1 MTKDRKTPKRR
12 YRRRPGAYDRFM
24 SNQVDSEG
32 KKVLQQKPMDFEEQ
46 LIQDQEITRE
56 LSGRFMHRQQM
67 YNRAQQKRNRQM
79 LIQQQKEQLLA
90 KAQPELYDNYQD
102 LLEEGIDSGMLIN

>member
-46 LIQDQEITRE
+46 LIQDKEITQE

-67 YNRAQQKRNRQM
+67 YHRAQQKRNRQM
-79 LIQQQKEQLLA
+79 LIEQQKEQVLA
-90 KAQPELYDNYQD
+90 DAQPELYENYKD
-102 LLEEGIDSGMLIN
+102 LIEEGIDSGLLID

>member
-1 MTKDRKTPKRR
+1 MTKDRKTSKRR

-56 LSGRFMHRQQM
+56 LSERFMHRQQM
-67 YNRAQQKRNRQM
+67 MHRAQQKRNRQM
-79 LIQQQKEQLLA
+79 LIEQQKEQLLA
-90 KAQPELYDNYQD
+90 NAQPELYENYKD
-102 LLEEGIDSGMLIN
+102 LIQEGMDSGMLIN